1 MISEKPTKTKKIK
14 ESSDQMLDRYKKD
27 IQKDADVVLEQ
38 RDKANEDMRF
48 VNVVGGMWEGF
59 LEDQFNDRTKL
70 EFDIISNYIQ
80 RYIGQW
86 NQSRVGVE
94 YKANDRATSDE
105 DADLINGIYRADFRE
120 FSGKMSIDNA
130 VDEQATCGYGA
141 FKLATKFVDEEDP
154 ENDHQRI
161 EWRPV
166 HNAYNSIFWDKAAK
180 RIDKRDAVHCTELIS
195 FTPESFS
202 KKYPDKDPV
211 SAYHPNSRRFYNIDS
226 ADAQS
231 SLIYVAKRYEI
242 KREEVNVF
250 VYSNVADGKVEVY
263 SEEDHKL
270 IEEELETNQFKN
282 FLRKRKILKQSV
294 YVTVFS
300 GEDILEKPRRV
311 AGKYIP
317 IIPVYGYHA
326 YIDGCEWYRGLVRKL
341 MDAARLYNMQISQ
354 LAENSASTGQEIPIF
369 DPSQMEGG
377 ISELWAD
384 RNTKPYLL
392 ARALRD
398 NDGNIVA
405 HGPTSYLKPSS
416 LDANTQSLLQIVPS
430 FVAATTGGAPQ
441 DTIDPN
447 ASGKAINALQ
457 KREDLNTQAM
467 TDNISNAIEWSGSVY
482 ESIAQEV
489 YSEKRSVNTISKD
502 GTESTKELLKSVLDE
517 NTGRLTETNNLE
529 GKKFRVYSDVGPQY
543 DTLRQQT
550 VDDLKGMLE
559 VLRSQEGGQQ
569 YTDAIIAT
577 ILENVTGVGL
587 GPLKDIVRRNML
599 MQGIVKPETDQ
610 EKEMIAASQQPQG
623 DPQAE
628 LVAAA
633 AQQALAEA
641 RERESKVLDNTA
653 SAQLKQVKAQKTLN
667 DIQIDNENVRSKQ
680 ITTLADIRNQVF
692 ENVQRGTLQ

>member
-1 MISEKPTKTKKIK
+1 MIAEKPTKTEKIK
-14 ESSDQMLDRYKKD
+14 ESSFEMLDRYKQD

-94 YKANDRATSDE
+94 YKANDRETSDE

-166 HNAYNSIFWDKAAK
+166 HNAYNSIYWDKAAK

-211 SAYHPNSRRFYNIDS
+211 SAYHPNSRRFYNVDS

-231 SLIYVAKRYEI
+231 SLVYVAKRYEI

-250 VYSNVADGKVEVY
+250 VYSNLLDGKVEVY

-270 IEEELETNQFKN
+270 IEEELETNEFKN

-294 YVTVFS
+294 YMTVFS
-300 GEDILEKPRRV
+300 GADILEKPRRV

-405 HGPTSYLKPSS
+405 HGPTSYLKPSA
-416 LDANTQSLLQIVPS
+416 LDANSQSLLQIVPS

-467 TDNISNAIEWSGSVY
+467 FDNIANAIEWSGSVY
-482 ESIAQEV
+482 ESMAQEV

-502 GTESTKELLKSVLDE
+502 GTESTKELLKNVLDE
-517 NTGRLTETNNLE
+517 KTGRLTETNNLE

-599 MQGIVKPETDQ
+599 MQGIVKPETEQ
-610 EKEMIAASQQPQG
+610 EQEMVAASQQPQG

-633 AQQALAEA
+633 AQQAIAEA

-667 DIQIDNENVRSKQ
+667 DIQIDNENVRTKQ

>member
-14 ESSDQMLDRYKKD
+14 ESSDQMLNRYKQD

-610 EKEMIAASQQPQG
+610 EKEMVAASQQPQG

>member
-610 EKEMIAASQQPQG
+610 EKEMVAASQQPQG

>member
-1 MISEKPTKTKKIK
+1 MIAEKPTKTEKIK
-14 ESSDQMLDRYKKD
+14 ESSIEMLDRYKQD

-94 YKANDRATSDE
+94 YKANDRETSDE

-166 HNAYNSIFWDKAAK
+166 HNAYNSIYWDKAAK

-211 SAYHPNSRRFYNIDS
+211 SAYHPNSRRFYNVDS

-231 SLIYVAKRYEI
+231 SLVYVAKRYEI

-250 VYSNVADGKVEVY
+250 VYSNLLDGKVEVY

-270 IEEELETNQFKN
+270 IEEELETNEFKN

-294 YVTVFS
+294 YMTVFS
-300 GEDILEKPRRV
+300 GADILEKPRRV

-405 HGPTSYLKPSS
+405 HGPTSYLKPSA
-416 LDANTQSLLQIVPS
+416 LDANSQSLLQIVPS

-467 TDNISNAIEWSGSVY
+467 FDNIANAIEWSGSVY
-482 ESIAQEV
+482 ESMAQEV

-502 GTESTKELLKSVLDE
+502 GTESTKELLKNVLDE
-517 NTGRLTETNNLE
+517 KTGRLTETNNLE

-550 VDDLKGMLE
+550 VDDLKSMLE

-599 MQGIVKPETDQ
+599 MQGIVKPETEQ
-610 EKEMIAASQQPQG
+610 EQEMVAASQQPQG

-633 AQQALAEA
+633 AQQAIAEA

-667 DIQIDNENVRSKQ
+667 DIQIDNENVRTKQ

>member
-14 ESSDQMLDRYKKD
+14 ESSDQMLDRYKQD

-166 HNAYNSIFWDKAAK
+166 HNAYNSIYWDKAAK

-226 ADAQS
+226 SNAQS

-250 VYSNVADGKVEVY
+250 VYSNLADGKVEVY

-294 YVTVFS
+294 YVTIFS
-300 GEDILEKPRRV
+300 GEDILEKSRRL

-317 IIPVYGYHA
+317 IIPIYGYHS

-430 FVAATTGGAPQ
+430 FVTATTGGAPQ

-457 KREDLNTQAM
+457 KREDLNTQVM
-467 TDNISNAIEWSGSVY
+467 FDNIANAIEWSGSVY
-482 ESIAQEV
+482 ESMAQEV
-489 YSEKRSVNTISKD
+489 YSEKRSVNVIEKD
-502 GTESTKELLKSVLDE
+502 GVESSKELLKNVLDE

-529 GKKFRVYSDVGPQY
+529 GKKFRVYSDIGPQY

-599 MQGIVKPETDQ
+599 MQGIAKPETDE
-610 EKEMIAASQQPQG
+610 EKEMVAASQQPKE

-653 SAQLKQVKAQKTLN
+653 SAQLKQVKAQETLN
-667 DIQIDNENVRSKQ
+667 KIQIENEDRRM
-680 ITTLADIRNQVF
+680 TTLADIRNQVF

>member
-1 MISEKPTKTKKIK
+1 MIAEKPTKTEKIK
-14 ESSDQMLDRYKKD
+14 ESSIEMLDRYKQD

-94 YKANDRATSDE
+94 YKANDRETSDE

-166 HNAYNSIFWDKAAK
+166 HNAYNSIYWDKAAK

-211 SAYHPNSRRFYNIDS
+211 SAYHPNSRRFYNVDS

-231 SLIYVAKRYEI
+231 SLVYVAKRYEI

-250 VYSNVADGKVEVY
+250 VYSNLLDGKVEVY

-270 IEEELETNQFKN
+270 IEEELETNEFKN

-294 YVTVFS
+294 YMTVFS
-300 GEDILEKPRRV
+300 GADILEKPRRV

-405 HGPTSYLKPSS
+405 HGPTSYLKPSA
-416 LDANTQSLLQIVPS
+416 LDANSQSLLQIVPS

-467 TDNISNAIEWSGSVY
+467 FDNIANAIEWSGSVY
-482 ESIAQEV
+482 ESMAQEV

-502 GTESTKELLKSVLDE
+502 GTESTKELLKNVLDE
-517 NTGRLTETNNLE
+517 KTGRLTETNNLE

-599 MQGIVKPETDQ
+599 MQGIVKPETEQ
-610 EKEMIAASQQPQG
+610 EQEMVAASQQPQG

-633 AQQALAEA
+633 AQQAIAEA

-667 DIQIDNENVRSKQ
+667 DIQIDNENVRTKQ

>member
-1 MISEKPTKTKKIK
+1 MIAEKPTKTEKIK
-14 ESSDQMLDRYKKD
+14 ESSFEMLDRYKQD

-166 HNAYNSIFWDKAAK
+166 HNAYNSIYWDKAAK

-211 SAYHPNSRRFYNIDS
+211 SAYHPNTRRFYNIDS

-231 SLIYVAKRYEI
+231 SLVYVAKRYEI

-270 IEEELETNQFKN
+270 IEQELEANQFKN

-294 YVTVFS
+294 YMTVFS
-300 GEDILEKPRRV
+300 GADILEKPRRV

-405 HGPTSYLKPSS
+405 HGPTSYLKPSA
-416 LDANTQSLLQIVPS
+416 LDANSQSLLQIVPS

-467 TDNISNAIEWSGSVY
+467 FDNIANAIEWSGSVY
-482 ESIAQEV
+482 ESMAQEV

-502 GTESTKELLKSVLDE
+502 GTESTKELLKNVFDE
-517 NTGRLTETNNLE
+517 KTGRLTETNNLE

-610 EKEMIAASQQPQG
+610 EKEMVAASQQPQG

-633 AQQALAEA
+633 AQQAIAEA

-667 DIQIDNENVRSKQ
+667 DIQIDNENVRTKQ

>member
-1 MISEKPTKTKKIK
+1 
-14 ESSDQMLDRYKKD
+14 
-27 IQKDADVVLEQ
+27 
-38 RDKANEDMRF
+38 
-48 VNVVGGMWEGF
+48 MWEGF

-94 YKANDRATSDE
+94 YKANDQATSDE

-166 HNAYNSIFWDKAAK
+166 HNAYNSIYWDKAAK

-211 SAYHPNSRRFYNIDS
+211 SAYHPNSRRFYNVDS

-231 SLIYVAKRYEI
+231 SLVYVAKRYEI

-250 VYSNVADGKVEVY
+250 VYSNLLDGKVEVY

-270 IEEELETNQFKN
+270 IEEELQTNEFKN

-294 YVTVFS
+294 YMTVFS
-300 GEDILEKPRRV
+300 GADILEKPRRV

-405 HGPTSYLKPSS
+405 HGPTSYLKPSA
-416 LDANTQSLLQIVPS
+416 LDANSQSLLQIVPS

-447 ASGKAINALQ
+447 TSGKAINALQ

-467 TDNISNAIEWSGSVY
+467 FDNIANAIEWSGSVY
-482 ESIAQEV
+482 ESMAQEV

-502 GTESTKELLKSVLDE
+502 GTESTKELLKNVLDE
-517 NTGRLTETNNLE
+517 KTGRLTETNNLE

-550 VDDLKGMLE
+550 VDDLKSMLE

-599 MQGIVKPETDQ
+599 MQGIVKPETEQ
-610 EKEMIAASQQPQG
+610 EQEMVAASQQPQG

-633 AQQALAEA
+633 AQQAIAEA

-667 DIQIDNENVRSKQ
+667 DIQIDNENVRTKQ

>member
-27 IQKDADVVLEQ
+27 IQKDADVVLDQ

-610 EKEMIAASQQPQG
+610 EKEMVAASQQPQG

>member
-1 MISEKPTKTKKIK
+1 MIAEKPTKTEKIK
-14 ESSDQMLDRYKKD
+14 ESSFEMLDRYKQD

-94 YKANDRATSDE
+94 YKANDRETSDE

-166 HNAYNSIFWDKAAK
+166 HNAYNSIYWDKAAK

-211 SAYHPNSRRFYNIDS
+211 SAYHPNSRRFYNVDS

-231 SLIYVAKRYEI
+231 SLVYVAKRYEI

-250 VYSNVADGKVEVY
+250 VYSNLLDGKVEVY

-270 IEEELETNQFKN
+270 IEEELETNEFKN

-294 YVTVFS
+294 YMTVFS
-300 GEDILEKPRRV
+300 GADILEKPRRV

-405 HGPTSYLKPSS
+405 HGPTSYLKPSA
-416 LDANTQSLLQIVPS
+416 LDANSQSLLQIVPS

-467 TDNISNAIEWSGSVY
+467 FDNIANAIEWSGSVY
-482 ESIAQEV
+482 ESMAQEV

-502 GTESTKELLKSVLDE
+502 GTESTKELLKNVLDE
-517 NTGRLTETNNLE
+517 KTGRLTETNNLE

-610 EKEMIAASQQPQG
+610 EKEMVAASQQPQG

-633 AQQALAEA
+633 AQQAIAEA

-667 DIQIDNENVRSKQ
+667 DIQIDNENVRTKQ

>member
-166 HNAYNSIFWDKAAK
+166 HNAYNSIYWDKAAK

-211 SAYHPNSRRFYNIDS
+211 SAYHPNTRRFYNIDS

-231 SLIYVAKRYEI
+231 SLVYVAKRYEI

-270 IEEELETNQFKN
+270 IEQELEANQFKN

-294 YVTVFS
+294 YMTVFS
-300 GEDILEKPRRV
+300 GADILEKPRRV

-405 HGPTSYLKPSS
+405 HGPTSYLKPSA
-416 LDANTQSLLQIVPS
+416 LDANSQSLLQIVPS

-467 TDNISNAIEWSGSVY
+467 FDNIANAIEWSGSVY
-482 ESIAQEV
+482 ESMAQEV

-502 GTESTKELLKSVLDE
+502 GTESTKELLKNVFDE
-517 NTGRLTETNNLE
+517 KTGRLTETNNLE

-610 EKEMIAASQQPQG
+610 EKEMVAASQQPQG

-633 AQQALAEA
+633 AQQAIAEA

-667 DIQIDNENVRSKQ
+667 DIQIDNENVRTKQ

>member
-1 MISEKPTKTKKIK
+1 MIAEKPTKTEKIK
-14 ESSDQMLDRYKKD
+14 ESSFEMLDRYKQD

-94 YKANDRATSDE
+94 YKANDRETSDE

-166 HNAYNSIFWDKAAK
+166 HNAYNSIYWDKAAK

-211 SAYHPNSRRFYNIDS
+211 SAYHPNSRRFYNVDS

-231 SLIYVAKRYEI
+231 SLVYVAKRYEI

-250 VYSNVADGKVEVY
+250 VYSNLLDGKVEVY

-270 IEEELETNQFKN
+270 IEEELETNEFKN

-294 YVTVFS
+294 YMTVFS
-300 GEDILEKPRRV
+300 GADILEKPRRV

-354 LAENSASTGQEIPIF
+354 LAEDSASTGQEIPIF

-405 HGPTSYLKPSS
+405 HGPTSYLKPSA
-416 LDANTQSLLQIVPS
+416 LDANSQSLLQIVPS

-467 TDNISNAIEWSGSVY
+467 FDNIANAIEWSGSVY
-482 ESIAQEV
+482 ESMAQEV

-502 GTESTKELLKSVLDE
+502 GTESTKELLKNVLDE
-517 NTGRLTETNNLE
+517 KTGRLTETNNLE

-550 VDDLKGMLE
+550 VDDLKSMLE

-599 MQGIVKPETDQ
+599 MQGIVKPETEQ
-610 EKEMIAASQQPQG
+610 EQEMVAASQQPQG

-633 AQQALAEA
+633 AQQAIAEA

-667 DIQIDNENVRSKQ
+667 DIQIDNENVRTKQ

>member
-1 MISEKPTKTKKIK
+1 MIAEKPTKTEKIK
-14 ESSDQMLDRYKKD
+14 ESSFEMLDRYKKD

-166 HNAYNSIFWDKAAK
+166 HNAYNSIYWDKAAK

-211 SAYHPNSRRFYNIDS
+211 SAYHPNTRRFYNIDS

-231 SLIYVAKRYEI
+231 SLVYVAKRYEI

-270 IEEELETNQFKN
+270 IEQELEANQFKN

-294 YVTVFS
+294 YMTVFS
-300 GEDILEKPRRV
+300 GADILEKPRRV

-405 HGPTSYLKPSS
+405 HGPTSYLKPSA
-416 LDANTQSLLQIVPS
+416 LDANSQSLLQIVPS

-467 TDNISNAIEWSGSVY
+467 FDNIANAIEWSGSVY
-482 ESIAQEV
+482 ESMAQEV

-502 GTESTKELLKSVLDE
+502 GTESTKELLKNVFDE
-517 NTGRLTETNNLE
+517 KTGRLTETNNLE

-610 EKEMIAASQQPQG
+610 EKEMVAASQQPQG

-633 AQQALAEA
+633 AQQAIAEA

-667 DIQIDNENVRSKQ
+667 DIQIDNENVRTKQ

>member
-14 ESSDQMLDRYKKD
+14 ESSDQMLNRYKQD

>member
-1 MISEKPTKTKKIK
+1 MIAEKPTKTEKIK
-14 ESSDQMLDRYKKD
+14 ESSFEMLDRYKQD

-94 YKANDRATSDE
+94 YKANDRETSDE

-166 HNAYNSIFWDKAAK
+166 HNAYNSIYWDKAAK

-211 SAYHPNSRRFYNIDS
+211 SAYHPNSRRFYNVDS

-231 SLIYVAKRYEI
+231 SLVYVAKRYEI

-250 VYSNVADGKVEVY
+250 VYSNLLDGKVEVY

-270 IEEELETNQFKN
+270 IEEELETNEFKN

-294 YVTVFS
+294 YMTVFS
-300 GEDILEKPRRV
+300 GADILEKPRRV

-405 HGPTSYLKPSS
+405 HGPTSYLKPSA
-416 LDANTQSLLQIVPS
+416 LDANSQSLLQIVPS

-467 TDNISNAIEWSGSVY
+467 FDNIANAIEWSGSVY
-482 ESIAQEV
+482 ESMAQEV

-502 GTESTKELLKSVLDE
+502 GTESTKELLKNVLDE
-517 NTGRLTETNNLE
+517 KTGRLTETNNLE

-550 VDDLKGMLE
+550 VDDLKSMLE

-599 MQGIVKPETDQ
+599 MQGIVKPETEQ
-610 EKEMIAASQQPQG
+610 EQEMVAASQQPQG

-633 AQQALAEA
+633 AQQAIAEA

-667 DIQIDNENVRSKQ
+667 DIQIDNENVRTKQ

>member
-610 EKEMIAASQQPQG
+610 EKEMVAASQQPQG

-633 AQQALAEA
+633 AQQAIAEA

-667 DIQIDNENVRSKQ
+667 DIQIDNENVRTKQ

>member
-1 MISEKPTKTKKIK
+1 MIAEKPTKTEKIK
-14 ESSDQMLDRYKKD
+14 ESSIEMLDRYKQD

-166 HNAYNSIFWDKAAK
+166 HNAYNSIYWDKAAK
-180 RIDKRDAVHCTELIS
+180 RIDKRDAAHCTELIS

-211 SAYHPNSRRFYNIDS
+211 SAYHPNSRRFYNVDS

-231 SLIYVAKRYEI
+231 SLVYVAKRYEI

-250 VYSNVADGKVEVY
+250 VYSNLLDGKVEVY

-270 IEEELETNQFKN
+270 IEEELETNEFKN

-294 YVTVFS
+294 YMTVFS
-300 GEDILEKPRRV
+300 GADILEKPRRV

-405 HGPTSYLKPSS
+405 HGPTSYLKPSA
-416 LDANTQSLLQIVPS
+416 LDANSQSLLQIVPS

-467 TDNISNAIEWSGSVY
+467 FDNIANAIEWSGSVY
-482 ESIAQEV
+482 ESMAQEV

-502 GTESTKELLKSVLDE
+502 GTESTKELLKNVLDE
-517 NTGRLTETNNLE
+517 KTGRLTETNNLE

-550 VDDLKGMLE
+550 VDDLKSMLE

-599 MQGIVKPETDQ
+599 MQGIVKPETEQ
-610 EKEMIAASQQPQG
+610 EQEMVAASQQPQG

-633 AQQALAEA
+633 AQQAIAEA

-667 DIQIDNENVRSKQ
+667 DIQIDNENVRTKQ

>member
-1 MISEKPTKTKKIK
+1 MIAEKPTKTEKIK
-14 ESSDQMLDRYKKD
+14 ESSFEMLDRYKQD

-94 YKANDRATSDE
+94 YKANDQATSDE

-166 HNAYNSIFWDKAAK
+166 HNAYNSIYWDKAAK

-211 SAYHPNSRRFYNIDS
+211 SAYHPNSRRFYNVDS

-231 SLIYVAKRYEI
+231 SLVYVAKRYEI

-250 VYSNVADGKVEVY
+250 VYSNLLDGKVEVY

-270 IEEELETNQFKN
+270 IEEELETNEFKN

-294 YVTVFS
+294 YMTVFS
-300 GEDILEKPRRV
+300 GADILEKPRRV

-405 HGPTSYLKPSS
+405 HGPTSYLKPSA
-416 LDANTQSLLQIVPS
+416 LDANSQSLLQIVPS

-467 TDNISNAIEWSGSVY
+467 FDNIANAIEWSGSVY
-482 ESIAQEV
+482 ESMAQEV

-502 GTESTKELLKSVLDE
+502 GTESTKELLKNVLDE
-517 NTGRLTETNNLE
+517 KTGRLTETNNLE

-610 EKEMIAASQQPQG
+610 EKEMVAASQQPQG

-633 AQQALAEA
+633 AQQAIAEA

-667 DIQIDNENVRSKQ
+667 DIQIDNENVRTKQ